1 MITALLLVSRILES
15 IPPDIYTVPDPDL
28 ASGGG
33 GGGGGLAVSQKTLFG
48 PLGLSLVQNKGGGAG
63 SPGPLP

>member
-15 IPPDIYTVPDPDL
+15 MPPDIYTVPDPCL
-28 ASGGG
+28 EIGGG
-33 GGGGGLAVSQKTLFG
+33 GGGGAVSQKTLFG
-48 PLGLSLVQNKGGGAG
+48 PLGLSPKKGGAG